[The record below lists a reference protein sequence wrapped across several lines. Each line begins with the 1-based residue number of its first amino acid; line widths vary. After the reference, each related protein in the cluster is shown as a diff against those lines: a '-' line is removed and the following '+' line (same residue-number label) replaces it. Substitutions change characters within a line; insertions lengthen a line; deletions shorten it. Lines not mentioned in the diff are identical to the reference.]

1 MNKVYY
7 AKTEKS
13 EKNKEFTM
21 RTSKRRQLR
30 LKNFKLRKKKLLLR
44 KRLSFLYEEE
54 NM

>member
-1 MNKVYY
+1 MLRQRKVR
-7 AKTEKS
+7 
-13 EKNKEFTM
+13 KNKEFTM